1 MDQGTCRLTAS
12 GHDRSLGGRLVASL
26 SRLRSC
32 AAGTGA
38 SDHPA
43 GKHAVALK
51 YILSRHDS
59 SHVSVGDGRRPEAR
73 PTRFVRWRT
82 DLGSTLGHT

>member
-1 MDQGTCRLTAS
+1 MDQGTCGLTAS
-12 GHDRSLGGRLVASL
+12 GHDRSRLVASL

-32 AAGTGA
+32 AADTGA

-51 YILSRHDS
+51 YILSRRDS
-59 SHVSVGDGRRPEAR
+59 SHVSVGDRSQTRGTIGIFYTLFVHHRFGAVDRRR
-73 PTRFVRWRT
+73 
-82 DLGSTLGHT
+82 

>member
-1 MDQGTCRLTAS
+1 MDQGTCWLTAS

-43 GKHAVALK
+43 CKHAVALK
-51 YILSRHDS
+51 YILSRRDS
-59 SHVSVGDGRRPEAR
+59 SHVSVGDRSQTRGTADSICAVAYRPR
-73 PTRFVRWRT
+73 
-82 DLGSTLGHT
+82 